1 MNSFTLENSFY
12 GYDHGPQTRVYTQDI
27 YRAIGASVAHTL
39 NDYRTC
45 LAQIRSEMVQSRG
58 WLKPIRLK
66 EITGAPAAEVLAN
79 EMKEKRRK
87 EKRDAYIRNYDERV
101 AKERKGYSFAP
112 LGAGELAGSASNAKR
127 RVIPR

>member
-12 GYDHGPQTRVYTQDI
+12 GYDHGPHQLRKYTQDI

-45 LAQIRSEMVQSRG
+45 LAQIHSEMVNTRG

-66 EITGAPAAEVLAN
+66 QLTGASAQEVLAN
-79 EMKEKRRK
+79 EMREKRRA
-87 EKRDAYIRNYDERV
+87 EKKADYIRKYDERV
-101 AKERKGYSFAP
+101 AQERKGYSFGNP
-112 LGAGELAGSASNAKR
+112 EELINSASNAKR
-127 RVIPR
+127 RVIPK

>member
-12 GYDHGPQTRVYTQDI
+12 GYDHGHQTRLYTQDI

-45 LAQIRSEMVQSRG
+45 LAQIHNEMVKSKG

-79 EMKEKRRK
+79 EMREKRR
-87 EKRDAYIRNYDERV
+87 
-101 AKERKGYSFAP
+101 
-112 LGAGELAGSASNAKR
+112 
-127 RVIPR
+127 